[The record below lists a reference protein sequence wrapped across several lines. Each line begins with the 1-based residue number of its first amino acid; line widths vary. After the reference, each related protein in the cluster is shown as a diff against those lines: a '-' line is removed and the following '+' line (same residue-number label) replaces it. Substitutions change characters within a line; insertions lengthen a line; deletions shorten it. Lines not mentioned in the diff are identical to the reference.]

1 MGELEDK
8 KKKLG
13 IKSMDYTEQKGLY
26 NDFVNV
32 GGKVVELKGEKD
44 KINVKL
50 EEWIRK
56 KEDEQHREQAL
67 EERRR
72 QEELDRKRA
81 IAAQAE
87 KEKKKQVAAQQQK
100 TEKQQKQT
108 NPLEEFTAQVAKK
121 INTPKEPHPMQDQF
135 SRLAAKL
142 VCVLYGVMRLFG
154 RRFSRSFLDL
164 TYLELQNYL
173 MDNKQI
179 LTSILY
185 QDREIS
191 NELRHRLAQTGFPYY
206 YELLYRFDQL
216 YDDEFFT
223 MVKTLQSE
231 KEPVYK
237 AKGSFIRLFKK
248 ILMLNRYQPSLYNA
262 MEKSLYQEK
271 LLRNLEESVVT
282 QNLKKLHR
290 GYQMIFFN
298 YYPKLTNLIDYYYK
312 DEIASGKKIAFRD
325 FLGIEESD
333 AIGFLSKSWQ
343 EEEEKE
349 KQKKEEEEKR
359 RRQDEERI
367 AREKAEQGEN
377 GPVSDEE
384 VQELMTRLPEAV
396 QNGMIMI
403 RQNVNFRD
411 ILQYYY
417 DKKDSRMVF
426 PMNDKVFLSYSLI
439 EFFDKEFSFLFVSSG
454 VQYNIFSDQGM
465 RRDTRSVLK
474 DLYFHIDDIIYKRL
488 NEYIKI
494 LVEIR
499 KVNTNT
505 YMLPKEQYNRIQQ
518 LSIQRGQISRNI
530 RVQCGQLIEDF
541 VKQLQI
547 IIEDYEGEK
556 RIVQN
561 PEETVTFDVR
571 ILGQRMSQNQK
582 IINVFRNAFFFSSA
596 LRYLILS
603 GELGGSAPTLNNPVF
618 LRIEVAEISPEEEP
632 DVKFEP

>member
-13 IKSMDYTEQKGLY
+13 IKSMDYVEQKELY

-32 GGKVVELKGEKD
+32 GGKVVEMKGEKD
-44 KINVKL
+44 KVNTKL
-50 EEWIRK
+50 EDWIRR
-56 KEDEQHREQAL
+56 KEDEQKREEAL

-72 QEELDRKRA
+72 QEELDRRRA
-81 IAAQAE
+81 AAEQAE
-87 KEKKKQVAAQQQK
+87 KEKRKQAAAQQK
-100 TEKQQKQT
+100 KVEQQKQV
-108 NPLEEFTAQVAKK
+108 NPFEELTQQVAKK
-121 INTPKEPHPMQDQF
+121 IAKPKEPHPMQDQF

-164 TYLELQNYL
+164 TYLELQNFL

-185 QDREIS
+185 QDKS
-191 NELRHRLAQTGFPYY
+191 VSLELRHRLAQTGFPYY
-206 YELLYRFDQL
+206 YELLFRFDQL
-216 YDDEFFT
+216 YDDDFFT

-231 KEPVYK
+231 KESVAR
-237 AKGSFIRLFKK
+237 AKPHFLRLFKR
-248 ILMLNRYQPSLYNA
+248 ILMLNRYQPSLFNA
-262 MEKSLYQEK
+262 MEKALYQEK
-271 LLRNLEESVVT
+271 LLRSLEEAVVT
-282 QNLKKLHR
+282 QNLKKLHKS
-290 GYQMIFFN
+290 YQMIFFN
-298 YYPKLTNLIDYYYK
+298 YYPKLTNLVDYYYK
-312 DEIASGKKIAFRD
+312 DEVASGKKIAFRD

-333 AIGFLSKSWQ
+333 AIGYLTKTWQ

-349 KQKKEEEEKR
+349 RQRQEEEEKR
-359 RRQDEERI
+359 RKQEEERL
-367 AREKAEQGEN
+367 AREKAEQGEM
-377 GPVSDEE
+377 GPVSEEE

-396 QNGMIMI
+396 QNGMMMI
-403 RQNVNFRD
+403 RQNVIFRD
-411 ILQYYY
+411 ILQYYF

-505 YMLPKEQYNRIQQ
+505 YMLPKEQYTRLQQ

-547 IIEDYEGEK
+547 ILEDYDNEK

-618 LRIEVAEISPEEEP
+618 LKIEVSEVSSEEDGEL
-632 DVKFEP
+632 KFEP